1 MILAAGMGTRLQP
14 LTNNKPKALIEAG
27 GVPLLEII
35 IHRLKMAGFTEL
47 IINIHH
53 FGDQILNFLKAKN
66 NFDLSIEI
74 SDEREMLLDTGGAIK
89 HAAHLFGNEPI
100 LVHNVDVLTTLD
112 IKALIQF
119 HSTQTNAI
127 ATMAVKNRETSRSL
141 LLDNEGYLAGW
152 KNNLTGET
160 KISHGNETELTPIA
174 FSCVHILNPQCIK
187 LLTETG
193 AFSIIDSYL
202 RLAKTEHIATFSHSD
217 LWMDMGRVEHLKQAE
232 QYVPQLINC

>member
-14 LTNNKPKALIEAG
+14 LTNNKPKALVECG

-35 IHRLKMAGFTEL
+35 ISRLKMAGFTEL
-47 IINIHH
+47 VINIHH
-53 FGDQILNFLKAKN
+53 FGDQILDFLKAKD
-66 NFDLSIEI
+66 NFGFSINI
-74 SDEREMLLDTGGAIK
+74 SDERAMLLDTGGGIK
-89 HAAHLFGNEPI
+89 HAAQLFGNEPV

-112 IKALIQF
+112 IKALVEF
-119 HSTQTNAI
+119 HNKQSNAI
-127 ATMAVKNRETSRSL
+127 ATMAVKDRETSRSL
-141 LLDNEGYLAGW
+141 LLDKEGNLAGW
-152 KNNLTGET
+152 KNNMTGET
-160 KISHGNETELTPIA
+160 KISHGNESELSPIA

-202 RLAKTEHIATFSHSD
+202 RLAKTERIATFSHSD

-232 QYVPQLINC
+232 QFVPQLLQR

>member
-232 QYVPQLINC
+232 PFVPQLINC